1 MCHTCIRSGSILQPD
16 SLVDFREEKN
26 QKKLD
31 LYYLKV
37 ITLYSLK
44 EIKYIKY

>member
-1 MCHTCIRSGSILQPD
+1 MLISGQVLFCIQILWWI
-16 SLVDFREEKN
+16 LGKKKN